1 MDELVEKII
10 GLIEDQKRL
19 YGLLLTVLQ
28 DEKAAAMRSSLDAL
42 NRAVKEKE
50 NVMLKIRILEEQRI
64 NLLGQVASVLGEPAD
79 QLTLERLAQRIP
91 EPHAGRV
98 QACRSSLLSLT
109 QSIQEL
115 NNSNRRLFRR
125 SLELIKGSINL
136 LGSLRSP
143 APVYCQTGKLGAALA
158 SGSVLSG
165 SV

>member
-1 MDELVEKII
+1 MDGLLEKII
-10 GLIEDQKRL
+10 GLIEDQKHQ
-19 YGLLLTVLQ
+19 YGMLLTVLQ
-28 DEKAAAMRSSLDAL
+28 DEKKATMSTCLDAL

-50 NVMLKIRILEEQRI
+50 NVLLKIRILEEQRL
-64 NLLGQVASVLGEPAD
+64 NMLDQVAKTLGEPAD

-98 QACRSSLLSLT
+98 HACRSSLMSLT

-115 NNSNRRLFRR
+115 NNSNRQLFRR
-125 SLELIKGSINL
+125 SLKLIKGSINL

-143 APVYCQTGKLGAALA
+143 APVYCQTGKLGVELA